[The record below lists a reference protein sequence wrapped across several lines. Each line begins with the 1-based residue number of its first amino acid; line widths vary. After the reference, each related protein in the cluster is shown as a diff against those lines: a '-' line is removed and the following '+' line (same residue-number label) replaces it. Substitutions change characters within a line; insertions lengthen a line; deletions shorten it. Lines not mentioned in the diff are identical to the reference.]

1 MIGCLTN
8 KGVKKRVFV
17 RDKARGKRFRKPERC
32 GIAEISKKRVRER
45 KKEKRAYA
53 YKGKTLQQELQ

>member
-1 MIGCLTN
+1 M
-8 KGVKKRVFV
+8 
-17 RDKARGKRFRKPERC
+17 RDKAREKRFRKPERC